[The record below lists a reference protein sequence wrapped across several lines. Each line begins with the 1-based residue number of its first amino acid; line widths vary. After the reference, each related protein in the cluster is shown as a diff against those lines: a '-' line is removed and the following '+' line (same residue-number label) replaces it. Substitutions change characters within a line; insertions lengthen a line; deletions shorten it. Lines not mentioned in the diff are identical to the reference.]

1 MTIVRFAKTAVRLPE
16 LKRMAKEAIML
27 VINQAARKLGYKRQA
42 PIAQMPRC
50 PGGTPQLAKWLK
62 CQVRP

>member
-1 MTIVRFAKTAVRLPE
+1 
-16 LKRMAKEAIML
+16 ML
-27 VINQAARKLGYKRQA
+27 VINQVARKLGYNRQA
-42 PIAQMPRC
+42 PIAQMPGC